1 MLKKFIFAIQVGF
14 ELCKKNLLKKYI
26 QKELFLYR
34 QRQANKEFIRELFQM
49 SVEDAISKKKSQEW
63 ERIVKFYEKNNKK
76 ND

>member
-14 ELCKKNLLKKYI
+14 ELYKKNLLKKYI

-34 QRQANKEFIRELFQM
+34 QRQAHKEFIRELFQM